1 MEEGGRENRGLIM
14 GVFWSCDFQS
24 DRLILVISPSAEL
37 DFMDYLW
44 IYRER
49 ITFLWDIAS
58 SFLLISIS

>member
-37 DFMDYLW
+37 DFMDYLVS
-44 IYRER
+44 
-49 ITFLWDIAS
+49 TAS
-58 SFLLISIS
+58 VLASLTSC